1 MEAPFKAPGGGG
13 KKKGGNK
20 KVMFLAIG
28 GIIVVVLV
36 LMRRPAASQPDAPTM
51 QVADSYEQ
59 FGAPNGGI
67 DKGMS
72 GEEVDGR
79 VTSALNSAMSA
90 LESENNAMV
99 NGYFQTSNDYFKERD
114 EEYVK
119 TLTELANQNKKYND
133 DMIARDKADADAA
146 AAQAKL
152 DAAQQAALKK
162 LQDELK
168 KKNPPAPVKKPATK
182 DIHSQPTKPIPK
194 GKPVITTPAPT
205 KKAKPV
211 PAKNVKI
218 NYSGNS
224 IVDALKKAGIGSTM
238 TNRSEI
244 AAGNGIKKYTGTAAQ
259 NTALLN
265 KAKSGTLK
273 ITPSMKK

>member
-13 KKKGGNK
+13 KKKVGNK

-36 LMRRPAASQPDAPTM
+36 LMRRPAASNPDAPTM

-59 FGAPNGGI
+59 FGSPNGGI

-79 VTSALNSAMSA
+79 VTAALNSALSA
-90 LESENNAMV
+90 LESDNNAMV
-99 NGYFQTSNDYFKERD
+99 NGYFQTSNDYFKDRD

-119 TLTELANQNKKYND
+119 TLTNLANQNKKYND
-133 DMIARDKADADAA
+133 DMIARDKADASAA
-146 AAQAKL
+146 AAQKKL

-168 KKNPPAPVKKPATK
+168 KKNQPAKDIKSQPVTNMKPPARKPPVKVVPKPA
-182 DIHSQPTKPIPK
+182 PK
-194 GKPVITTPAPT
+194 PAPKVT
-205 KKAKPV
+205 T
-211 PAKNVKI
+211 VKV

-224 IVDALKKAGIGSTM
+224 VVDALKKAGIGSTM
-238 TNRSEI
+238 TNRAEI
-244 AAGNGIKKYTGTAAQ
+244 AAGNGIKNYTGTASQ
-259 NTALLN
+259 NTALLK
-265 KAKSGTLK
+265 KATSGTLK